1 MNDLIMML
9 TRYIVFLLLC
19 TVIFVLAHLPIR
31 LMRYK
36 IDERFLHCRTIAG
49 FAILILISGNRITL
63 PFIIQGLDWVVSKSA
78 LTMFFDRF
86 MPQRNYEL
94 IYMILIVL
102 LMNIGMLICA
112 DLVTYVITMSIL
124 MQIFRSIREIWRD
137 ILLFRTQLMN
147 YSRNTMLFVRDIR
160 ELVNCCFLSM
170 E

>member
-19 TVIFVLAHLPIR
+19 TGIFVLAHLPIR

-78 LTMFFDRF
+78 LTMVIDRF

-94 IYMILIVL
+94 IYMILIIL
-102 LMNIGMLICA
+102 LMNIGILICA
-112 DLVTYVITMSIL
+112 DLVAGIIRL
-124 MQIFRSIREIWRD
+124 IFKNNEYYFLDCFTLGKIGKFHYSNKEKRVFD
-137 ILLFRTQLMN
+137 HLF
-147 YSRNTMLFVRDIR
+147 DG
-160 ELVNCCFLSM
+160 
-170 E
+170 